1 MRVLELKCKRKM
13 HLQSLYMFYRGYY
26 LGKKKV
32 PVTTPFSWNFMLDTY
47 GGVIVFFFFFWE
59 IFIDFYTKFNINFS
73 NPKCRVE
80 WRYTWKLYQLSL
92 GPKQE

>member
-47 GGVIVFFFFFWE
+47 GGVIVFFFFFLGD
-59 IFIDFYTKFNINFS
+59 IYRFLYKIQY
-73 NPKCRVE
+73 
-80 WRYTWKLYQLSL
+80 KLFKS
-92 GPKQE
+92 KM